1 MTVCRINCFF
11 IVGVACSAFTTCF
24 SAGKLNEGK
33 HNKPPLRAVK
43 QIDTKV
49 VYQMPRKILIDGY
62 NRFVI
67 LVPES
72 EEVHW

>member
-1 MTVCRINCFF
+1 M
-11 IVGVACSAFTTCF
+11 
-24 SAGKLNEGK
+24 
-33 HNKPPLRAVK
+33 PLLQAET
-43 QIDTKV
+43 QTDTKGLSP
-49 VYQMPRKILIDGY
+49 MLGKILIDGY

>member
-1 MTVCRINCFF
+1 M
-11 IVGVACSAFTTCF
+11 
-24 SAGKLNEGK
+24 
-33 HNKPPLRAVK
+33 PLLQAVK

>member
-1 MTVCRINCFF
+1 MTTALSESKTMF
-11 IVGVACSAFTTCF
+11 
-24 SAGKLNEGK
+24 L
-33 HNKPPLRAVK
+33 
-43 QIDTKV
+43 
-49 VYQMPRKILIDGY
+49 MPRKILIDGY

>member
-1 MTVCRINCFF
+1 MGMIPVLPGMGDNDASI
-11 IVGVACSAFTTCF
+11 GS
-24 SAGKLNEGK
+24 SAGKQSEGK
-33 HNKPPLRAVK
+33 HNMPLLPTPA
-43 QIDTKV
+43 QIDTKL
-49 VYQMPRKILIDGY
+49 VYQMPGKILIDGY